1 MADATLNAT
10 LRTEFGKG
18 ASRRLR
24 RDGRVP
30 AVIYGHGTDPV
41 HLALPGHQ
49 TALALR
55 VSNALLEI
63 VTDGDTQLALV
74 KQVQRDAIRGTVEH
88 VDLLIVRRGEKVIV
102 EVPVTVVG
110 DAAPEIEYPVLSELP
125 PLPAEGGDES
135 PADETDPSDSTF
147 SGIQTAAF
155 VLAGVVLVAGA
166 AGLTLVTRR
175 GRGEDPHAADERPD
189 PHGAGPHPDGPS
201 R

>member
-1 MADATLNAT
+1 MD
-10 LRTEFGKG
+10 
-18 ASRRLR
+18 RR
-24 RDGRVP
+24 P
-30 AVIYGHGTDPV
+30 AAMIAAACAAV
-41 HLALPGHQ
+41 
-49 TALALR
+49 ALAG
-55 VSNALLEI
+55 AP
-63 VTDGDTQLALV
+63 TAGAQPF
-74 KQVQRDAIRGTVEH
+74 G
-88 VDLLIVRRGEKVIV
+88 
-102 EVPVTVVG
+102 VG